1 MGYYQN
7 TLTRLPLWALHRPG
21 DFSKTI
27 KYSVRYLLLTAVL
40 HAFMKPLF
48 QHQCNT
54 GKPDAHDCSIF
65 YNLHIRSG
73 EDQYDVE

>member
-54 GKPDAHDCSIF
+54 GKPDAHVQSD
-65 YNLHIRSG
+65 SG
-73 EDQYDVE
+73 NELMLLPRT